1 MNEAPT
7 VPRYMQIAEEL
18 EASIQRGEYSPGD
31 LLPTEQALGRQCG
44 VNRHTAARAL
54 NHLQGKGIAF
64 RVTRRGTFVRPQ
76 RIDYHTQ
83 DPGSFS
89 ASVRQ
94 AGLTPC
100 HRVLTITHQH
110 ADRQLSDAMCVR
122 IGEPL
127 IVFDRVSYANEV
139 PLVYATKY
147 FRESLFP
154 GLAERVRSAD
164 SLRTLLAQRY
174 DVGLHRAR
182 LIQSVVPAM
191 GEVAEHLAVRS
202 GIYLMKNS
210 TLLALT
216 DGTPAGWNDAFMV
229 ADALTMTHEF
239 MEVNDERDRH

>member
-1 MNEAPT
+1 MNEQT
-7 VPRYMQIAEEL
+7 TGPRYMQIADEL
-18 EASIQRGEYSPGD
+18 EAAIHRGEYAPGD

-54 NHLQGKGIAF
+54 NHLQSKGVAF
-64 RVTRRGTFVRPQ
+64 RVTRRGTFVRPK
-76 RIDYHTQ
+76 RIDYHNQ

-100 HRVLTITHQH
+100 HRVLTITRQT

-154 GLAERVRSAD
+154 DLAERVRTAD
-164 SLRTLLAQRY
+164 SLRTLLAERY
-174 DVGLHRAR
+174 DIGLHRAR

-191 GEVAEHLAVRS
+191 AEVADHLAVRS
-202 GIYLMKNS
+202 GVYLMKNS
-210 TLLALT
+210 TLLVLD
-216 DGTPAGWNDAFMV
+216 DGTPAGWNDAYMV
-229 ADALTMTHEF
+229 ADALTMTHDF
-239 MEVNDERDRH
+239 LEVTDERDHH